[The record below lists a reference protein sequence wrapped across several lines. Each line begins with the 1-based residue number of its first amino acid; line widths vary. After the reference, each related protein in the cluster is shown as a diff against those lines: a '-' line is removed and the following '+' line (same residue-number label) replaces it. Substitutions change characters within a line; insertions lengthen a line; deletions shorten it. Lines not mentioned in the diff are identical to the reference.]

1 MSAHFDGGA
10 EIAGRRLREVEV
22 SYVDDPTLD
31 MGAEDS
37 DDCPASPPP
46 TYYLRVREENK
57 RRATGGGNGGDRDD
71 DAESNGGRAEQ
82 EQGEGGAKSEDDADN
97 DANKNN
103 NNNNSSD
110 RGVRKKKKAKD
121 KGGKKAWSWRYVNVE
136 KKKLLVWDRRGG
148 RLLRSISLRDI
159 DSLLVIPDEDAPASI
174 LEVYIS
180 SPSNS
185 SAASNGTV
193 TGDGSENSP
202 IEGAGDEG
210 EEEAQRARRRR
221 QQESGEGEG
230 AGGGV
235 LVLQAR
241 SRRETLL
248 WAKVLQE
255 NVELMTKRQVP
266 LENRDEETSLSDV
279 QQLAKL
285 LTHQLSELQDSGI
298 NKSNNNDD
306 NDKQSSKNKQ
316 SDGHDNTSSREAP
329 KHRLGLFGAD
339 SSIPEGAEYGTTPE
353 S

>member
-46 TYYLRVREENK
+46 TYYLRVREENT
-57 RRATGGGNGGDRDD
+57 RRSTGGGSGGNRDD

-82 EQGEGGAKSEDDADN
+82 EQGEGGAKGEDDTDK
-97 DANKNN
+97 DANNNNNN
-103 NNNNSSD
+103 NNNNSLD
-110 RGVRKKKKAKD
+110 RGARKKKRAKD
-121 KGGKKAWSWRYVNVE
+121 KGGKKAWAWRYVNVE

-159 DSLLVIPDEDAPASI
+159 ESLLVIPDEGAPASI

-185 SAASNGTV
+185 GGASNGTV

-221 QQESGEGEG
+221 QQESGEGES

-298 NKSNNNDD
+298 NNSKNDNNKQSNNN
-306 NDKQSSKNKQ
+306 Q
-316 SDGHDNTSSREAP
+316 SDSKVNTSSPEAP

-339 SSIPEGAEYGTTPE
+339 SSIPEGADYGTTPE